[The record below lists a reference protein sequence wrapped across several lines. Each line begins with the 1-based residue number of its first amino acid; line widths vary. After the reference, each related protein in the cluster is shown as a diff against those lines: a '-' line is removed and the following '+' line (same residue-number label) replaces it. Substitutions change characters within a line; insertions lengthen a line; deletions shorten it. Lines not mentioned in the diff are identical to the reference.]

1 MSPKPFKVLDFFFF
15 TQLQSQRWW
24 RCYPT
29 PPPNWL
35 ICSSII
41 LVHPHRCFNMLTL
54 LSRLAGL
61 TVTPLY
67 PHEWRYFSHDSVICV
82 ESTSILPP
90 TVTSLP
96 VFCSS
101 QGPSLWYVKPSKVK
115 AKFGSSSKPTL
126 WKWKHYTENQWKI
139 SFTTFT
145 QNQAKVGFRPN

>member
-1 MSPKPFKVLDFFFF
+1 MCVRRRVLVSLSLFVSVCMYVCHRSHLKFLTFFF
-15 TQLQSQRWW
+15 
-24 RCYPT
+24 YPVT
-29 PPPNWL
+29 KSEVMEVLPPPLPPNWL

-126 WKWKHYTENQWKI
+126 
-139 SFTTFT
+139 
-145 QNQAKVGFRPN
+145 